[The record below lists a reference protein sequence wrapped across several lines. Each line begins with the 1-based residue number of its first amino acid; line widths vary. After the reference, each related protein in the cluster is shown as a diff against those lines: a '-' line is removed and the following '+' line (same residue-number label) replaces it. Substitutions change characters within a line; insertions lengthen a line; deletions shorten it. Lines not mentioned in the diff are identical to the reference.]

1 MSDRYDWCATCG
13 CSAGCHTDFRAG
25 VDDDDADLGPCEA
38 CDMCNE
44 YVPGGDD

>member
-1 MSDRYDWCATCG
+1 MTDEYDWCATCG
-13 CSAGCHTDFRAG
+13 CTSGCHG
-25 VDDDDADLGPCEA
+25 GDADDPDGIPDGPCEA